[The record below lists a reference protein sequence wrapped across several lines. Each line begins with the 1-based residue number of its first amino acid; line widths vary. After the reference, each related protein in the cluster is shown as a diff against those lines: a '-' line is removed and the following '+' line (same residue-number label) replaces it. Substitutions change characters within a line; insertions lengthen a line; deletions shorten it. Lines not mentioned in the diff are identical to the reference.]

1 MNLRFRSRV
10 LVLTSFLLLIAA
22 NGTAADGPITLVKDG
37 VAQMPIRAGSIRAP
51 VEELQ
56 RYLEAMSG
64 ARFTIDSNRDGSAG
78 IYVGLVGDFPFK
90 VERADELGKEGFI
103 LRNDGRSVMLLAKEP
118 AGVSHAV
125 ATFLQSLGCRW
136 FFPGKVWEV
145 VPRQTTVAGSW
156 DQRQTPA
163 FGLQRKIWYGFGASP
178 SGARDLSEWERHN
191 RMGGPIPMSIGHTW
205 HGLDPKTDFA
215 QHPDW
220 FSELGGQRKPVK
232 PCYSSPGVIQRAT
245 EHALRLADEG
255 APMISMTPPDGL
267 GYCECERC
275 LAVCKGGKPFQES
288 GTLFARRPDG
298 ILVSVTSETLF
309 RMVNE
314 VAAAVARKHP
324 QTLIG
329 CYAYS
334 AYSHPPSFPLH
345 ANVFLQTTTSYRRT
359 PLTLPQQLE
368 AFHAIG
374 VRSGIRG
381 YYSVYQWDYDYP
393 AVAKGDLSLPRLV
406 DDLRFYHKN
415 NVQSLNAE
423 ASCNWGARGIG
434 YYLASRLLWD
444 VREDPKTLLAD
455 FYDRAFGAAALPME
469 RYYVRWLGAGAAVR
483 TKGSTRPT
491 TFGESVKTT
500 DELGGAAP
508 ETFTRENLQAAYR
521 DLDEAARLVAE
532 QPEVR
537 ARVDQLRMYA
547 HYLYLRTRLEAA
559 VAAKDK
565 EGVRKAVAD
574 ETIFGARLQ
583 NANLVHARPL
593 LGKEF
598 YRRFVKYKDYLEG
611 TPEWPQSQSAAVA
624 KAAGQGFRRP
634 RNDVPDR
641 QELEKLWAE
650 DMQALAIR

>member
-1 MNLRFRSRV
+1 MNPRIILVV
-10 LVLTSFLLLIAA
+10 LPVLLAGATR
-22 NGTAADGPITLVKDG
+22 GPAQAPVTLVKDG
-37 VAQMPIRAGSIRAP
+37 VAQMPIRAGSVQAP
-51 VEELQ
+51 VDELKQ
-56 RYLEAMSG
+56 YLEAMSG
-64 ARFTIDSNRDGSAG
+64 ARFTVAAGRDAGAG
-78 IYVGLVGDFPFK
+78 IYVGLVGDFPFV
-90 VERADELGKEGFI
+90 VERADELGKEGFVI
-103 LRNDGRSVMLLAKEP
+103 RSDGKSVLLLAREP

-125 ATFLQSLGCRW
+125 STFLQALGCRW

-145 VPRQTTVAGSW
+145 VPRLPTVAGSW

-163 FGLQRKIWYGFGASP
+163 FPLQRKIWYGFGASP
-178 SGARDLSEWERHN
+178 GGARDLAEWERHN

-245 EHALRLADEG
+245 EHALRLADQG
-255 APMISMTPPDGL
+255 TPMISMTPPDGL
-267 GYCECERC
+267 GYCECARC
-275 LAVCKGGKPFQES
+275 LAVCKGGKPYQEF
-288 GTLFARRPDG
+288 GTTFAKRPDG
-298 ILVSVTSETLF
+298 VLVSVTSETLF
-309 RMVNE
+309 HMVNE
-314 VAAAVARKHP
+314 VAAAVAKKHP

-334 AYSHPPSFPLH
+334 AYSHPPSFKLH
-345 ANVFLQTTTSYRRT
+345 PNVFLQTTTSYRRT

-381 YYSVYQWDYDYP
+381 YYSVYQWDYDSP
-393 AVAKGDLSLPRLV
+393 VVAKGDLSLPRLV
-406 DDLRFYHKN
+406 DDLRFYHRN
-415 NVQSLNAE
+415 NVQSLNSE
-423 ASCNWGARGIG
+423 ASCNWGARGPG

-444 VREDPKTLLAD
+444 VREDPKAVLAD
-455 FYDRAFGAAALPME
+455 FYDRAFGPASLPME

-483 TKGSTRPT
+483 TKGAVRAAAE
-491 TFGESVKTT
+491 GVKVT
-500 DELGGAAP
+500 DELGGAAM
-508 ETFTRENLQAAYR
+508 ETFTPESLRAAYR
-521 DLDEAARLVAE
+521 DLDEAARLVAG
-532 QPEVR
+532 QPEYR
-537 ARVDQLRMYA
+537 ARVDQIRLYA
-547 HYLYLRTRLEAA
+547 HYLALRTRLEAA
-559 VAAKDK
+559 AAAKDK
-565 EGVRKAVAD
+565 ERVRRAVAD

-583 NANLVHARPL
+583 GANLVHARPL

-598 YRRFVKYKDYLEG
+598 YRRFVKYKEYLEG

-634 RNDVPDR
+634 RSDVPDR

-650 DMQALAIR
+650 DREVLGIR